1 MVPPLLSKK
10 IPIYLLIFKSSARLQ
25 KDRQAECQTAECI
38 TQKKQGKNNEHQ
50 KSLLFTIYAAIGPR
64 NTALQSWFPETNSP
78 KFLL

>member
-1 MVPPLLSKK
+1 MVPPLLPQK

-25 KDRQAECQTAECI
+25 KNRQAECQTAECI
-38 TQKKQGKNNEHQ
+38 TQKHGKNNEHQ
-50 KSLLFTIYAAIGPR
+50 KSLLFTIYAAVGPR